1 MYGRNIYKNVLR
13 HVIRVGNKTKRQANK
28 KESTQVSID
37 NKMEKNVFV

>member
-13 HVIRVGNKTKRQANK
+13 SAIQVGNKTKRQANK
-28 KESTQVSID
+28 KESIQMSIN